1 MPLPVLSQVHLD
13 ELEQVIPTLLSGAF
27 QNTDPL
33 LSDIPMAAPSAL
45 LCLQGPP
52 GFLLKDI
59 PMACNPLGS
68 LPGGFTPSPPSP
80 GAPCCFHPLEKQGS
94 EGSLRSLGT
103 PRTPQGIEGLG
114 SHPVGSRMSHAGR
127 ATAVSTKLLH
137 FQDNPPPWFSQRQGS
152 CQVWSLGPGCVSTA
166 LSHFCFLRQ
175 KVSAFCPKA
184 IGFQRDSSHLGH
196 RQHSREF
203 LHSSSPGLNSFGK
216 GCKVQSGSK

>member
-33 LSDIPMAAPSAL
+33 LSNIPMAAPSAL

-94 EGSLRSLGT
+94 EGSEVLRDTKDPAGYRGVGITSSWIQDVPYWQSNCCQHQAPAFSGQSSSLVLPATGIVSGLEPGT
-103 PRTPQGIEGLG
+103 WL
-114 SHPVGSRMSHAGR
+114 
-127 ATAVSTKLLH
+127 
-137 FQDNPPPWFSQRQGS
+137 
-152 CQVWSLGPGCVSTA
+152 C
-166 LSHFCFLRQ
+166 
-175 KVSAFCPKA
+175 
-184 IGFQRDSSHLGH
+184 
-196 RQHSREF
+196 
-203 LHSSSPGLNSFGK
+203 LHSSFTLLFSPAGSLCFLSQSNRFSKGLFPPWTPPTFP
-216 GCKVQSGSK
+216 